1 MNRYYFTFGTSRKF
15 PFRGGWVE
23 VVAPDRKTAVRV
35 FRSKYPDVNEGVVN
49 CSDIYTADQFSKT
62 GMVDGN
68 LGGWLSRH
76 PALSGG
82 VSLYE
87 FRNVKGHIEVFLNG
101 EFQFS
106 ADTMKEA
113 KDELNAD

>member
-68 LGGWLSRH
+68 LGAGCHDILLCQEVGACTSSAMSKATSR
-76 PALSGG
+76 
-82 VSLYE
+82 
-87 FRNVKGHIEVFLNG
+87 
-101 EFQFS
+101 FS
-106 ADTMKEA
+106 SMESSSFPQIP
-113 KDELNAD
+113 